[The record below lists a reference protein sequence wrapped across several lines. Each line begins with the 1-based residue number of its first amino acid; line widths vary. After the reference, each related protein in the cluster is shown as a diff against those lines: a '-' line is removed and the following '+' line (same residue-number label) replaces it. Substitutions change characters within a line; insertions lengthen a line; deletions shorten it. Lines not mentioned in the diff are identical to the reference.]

1 MKFRIRKEKKKTA
14 TFHTF
19 KNVSL
24 KCKSSK
30 FQYTTAIFI
39 AFVPFRPLLLHS
51 NTLRYRKELQ
61 AHNNKKKRKKEEEKL
76 RKARCK
82 MNDCV
87 WLFFGNHNE

>member
-1 MKFRIRKEKKKTA
+1 MKFRMRRKKTA

-61 AHNNKKKRKKEEEKL
+61 AHNNKKKRKKEEKKTEKST
-76 RKARCK
+76 
-82 MNDCV
+82 V
-87 WLFFGNHNE
+87 

>member
-1 MKFRIRKEKKKTA
+1 MKFRMRRKKTA

-61 AHNNKKKRKKEEEKL
+61 AHNNKKNGKRRKK
-76 RKARCK
+76 
-82 MNDCV
+82 N
-87 WLFFGNHNE
+87 